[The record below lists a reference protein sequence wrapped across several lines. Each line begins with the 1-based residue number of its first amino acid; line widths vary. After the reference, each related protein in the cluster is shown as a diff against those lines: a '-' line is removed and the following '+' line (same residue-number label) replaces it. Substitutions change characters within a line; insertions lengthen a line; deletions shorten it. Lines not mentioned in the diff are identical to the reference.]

1 MGEADDIK
9 YNNWAQI
16 QGCMISCICGYKKK
30 EFKHEHSSIMISTGP
45 VGTGKGDNRTIEQY
59 FILIEA
65 HKLRVLSY
73 DPSPRATFQGSLRSW
88 PSITRV
94 D

>member
-1 MGEADDIK
+1 
-9 YNNWAQI
+9 
-16 QGCMISCICGYKKK
+16 MISLICGYKKK
-30 EFKHEHSSIMISTGP
+30 EFEGEDSSIMIYRGR
-45 VGTGKGDNRTIEQY
+45 VGTEKGDNRTIEQY

>member
-1 MGEADDIK
+1 
-9 YNNWAQI
+9 
-16 QGCMISCICGYKKK
+16 MIYRGR
-30 EFKHEHSSIMISTGP
+30 
-45 VGTGKGDNRTIEQY
+45 VGTEKGDNRTIEQY